1 MIIHLRYN
9 PHFNSSPNIQ
19 NSEFMPCGA
28 GCGTRDLSIMLEEAL
43 LSIGLV
49 IVVAKL
55 AEGLLR
61 HFRLNSIVAYT
72 TTGILLGP
80 VAGIVKPTSEM
91 QILLGIGIFLF
102 FFLIGLDEL
111 DISGFIAAIHG
122 RFFVASIISV
132 LLSLVIAL
140 FVTSDVIYDF
150 GLGLTFTG
158 SLALAGVLSLT
169 SLGVVA
175 KVLVDEG
182 RLKEPIGIQ
191 IFTTALIA
199 ELLTLLLVGFT
210 IGEHVNHLGW
220 ESVLVLPVKI
230 AVFTVVTWVL
240 ASRVLPPL
248 IVLLKRFLHVPQL
261 SFGLILGGLFLTVV
275 GAEHMGLHGSLGAL
289 LFGAALS
296 KLPYHVRRDVVP
308 GMKSTAEGLFVPL
321 FFASAGLHLS
331 LAFTGLPVWT
341 IVALVFIPLVGKFSA
356 AFIAAVVARLDV
368 PFVLA
373 TGMMAK
379 GVAEMALL
387 LVLLDIDMIGH
398 GVFSLLVLIMLAY
411 ILLTPLAIRAVVNRV
426 KPSAGGTLPESLPPS
441 LARFMLD
448 DITVGDILDRT
459 RTYPDPS
466 MSVRAF
472 VDQWMVPHQQDY
484 VVVDHGELSGIV
496 SLSML
501 RYLPKEAWSH
511 TPLRKLARP
520 RALETCPDELVED
533 ALQHMIEY
541 SLTVIPVRDRESR
554 KFLGVVTSRQI
565 LELITRDA
573 TGEY

>member
-1 MIIHLRYN
+1 M
-9 PHFNSSPNIQ
+9 F
-19 NSEFMPCGA
+19 
-28 GCGTRDLSIMLEEAL
+28 EEAL

-55 AEGLLR
+55 VEGFLR
-61 HFRLNSIVAYT
+61 HFRLNAIVAYT
-72 TTGILLGP
+72 ATGILLGP
-80 VAGIVKPTSEM
+80 MTGIVEPAGEM

-111 DISGFIAAIHG
+111 DISGFIAAIRG
-122 RFFVASIISV
+122 RFFATAIISV
-132 LLSLVIAL
+132 LLSLLAAL
-140 FVTSDVIYDF
+140 TVTSDLLYDF
-150 GLGLTFTG
+150 GLGLTFNG
-158 SLALAGVLSLT
+158 SLALAGILSLT

-210 IGEHVNHLGW
+210 IGEHVHHLGW
-220 ESVLVLPVKI
+220 ESLLILPAKI

-296 KLPYHVRRDVVP
+296 KLPYHVRRDIIP
-308 GMKSTAEGLFVPL
+308 GMRSTAEGLFVPL

-331 LAFTGLPVWT
+331 MAFTELPVWT
-341 IVALVFIPLVGKFSA
+341 ITALVFIPLVGKFA
-356 AFIAAVVARLDV
+356 AAYIGAVVARLDM
-368 PFVLA
+368 PSTLA
-373 TGMMAK
+373 TGLMAK

-387 LVLLDIDMIGH
+387 LVLLEIDMIGH
-398 GVFSLLVLIMLAY
+398 AVFSLLVLIMLAY

-426 KPSAGGTLPESLPPS
+426 KPSDKVALPESLPPS
-441 LARFMLD
+441 LARFALD

-459 RTYPDPS
+459 RTYPDPA

-472 VDQWMVPHQQDY
+472 ADQWIVPHQQDY
-484 VVVDHGELSGIV
+484 AVVDHGELSGIV
-496 SLSML
+496 SVSLL
-501 RYLPKEAWSH
+501 RYLPKEAWSN

-520 RALETCPDELVED
+520 RTLYAWPDEPVED
-533 ALQHMIEY
+533 ALQRMTEH
-541 SLTVIPVRDRESR
+541 SLTVIPVRDRESK
-554 KFLGVVTSRQI
+554 KFLGVVNIRQI
-565 LELITRDA
+565 LELITREA

>member
-1 MIIHLRYN
+1 
-9 PHFNSSPNIQ
+9 
-19 NSEFMPCGA
+19 
-28 GCGTRDLSIMLEEAL
+28 MLEEAL

-55 AEGLLR
+55 VEGLLR
-61 HFRLNSIVAYT
+61 HFRLNSIVAYAV
-72 TTGILLGP
+72 TGILLGP
-80 VAGIVKPTSEM
+80 MTGIVEPTDEM

-122 RFFVASIISV
+122 RFFAAAVVSV
-132 LLSLVIAL
+132 LLSLLAAL
-140 FVTSDVIYDF
+140 TVTSDMVYDF
-150 GLGLTFTG
+150 GLGLTFAG
-158 SLALAGVLSLT
+158 SLALAGILSLT

-210 IGEHVNHLGW
+210 ISEHVHHLSW
-220 ESVLVLPVKI
+220 ESVLILLSKI
-230 AVFTVVTWVL
+230 AAFTVVTWVL

-296 KLPYHVRRDVVP
+296 KLPYYVRRDIIP
-308 GMKSTAEGLFVPL
+308 GMRSTAEGLFVPL

-331 LAFTGLPVWT
+331 LSFTELPVWT
-341 IVALVFIPLVGKFSA
+341 IAALVIIPLVGKFAA
-356 AFIAAVVARLDV
+356 AFIGAFVARLDM
-368 PFVLA
+368 PFALA

-387 LVLLDIDMIGH
+387 LVLFELEVIGH
-398 GVFSLLVLIMLAY
+398 AVFSLLVLIMLAY

-426 KPSAGGTLPESLPPS
+426 KPSEGVTVPDSLPPS
-441 LARFMLD
+441 LARFALD

-459 RTYPDPS
+459 RTYPDPA
-466 MSVRAF
+466 MSVRSFA
-472 VDQWMVPHQQDY
+472 DQWIVPHQQDY
-484 VVVDHGELSGIV
+484 AVVDHGELYGIV
-496 SLSML
+496 SVSML
-501 RYLPKEAWSH
+501 RYLPKESWSK
-511 TPLRKLARP
+511 TPLRKLAR
-520 RALETCPDELVED
+520 RRTLHAWPDELVED
-533 ALQHMIEY
+533 ALQQMTEH
-541 SLTVIPVRDRESR
+541 SLTVIPVRDRES
-554 KFLGVVTSRQI
+554 KTFLGVVNIRQI

>member
-1 MIIHLRYN
+1 MI
-9 PHFNSSPNIQ
+9 
-19 NSEFMPCGA
+19 
-28 GCGTRDLSIMLEEAL
+28 EEAL

-49 IVVAKL
+49 IVLAKL
-55 AEGLLR
+55 VEGLLR
-61 HFRLNSIVAYT
+61 HFRLNAIVAYT
-72 TTGILLGP
+72 ATGILLGP
-80 VAGIVKPTSEM
+80 VAGIVEPTGEM

-111 DISGFIAAIHG
+111 DISGFIAAIRG
-122 RFFVASIISV
+122 RFFVAAMISV
-132 LLSLVIAL
+132 LLSLVVAL
-140 FVTSDVIYDF
+140 TVTSDVLYDF
-150 GLGLTFTG
+150 GLGLTFAG
-158 SLALAGVLSLT
+158 SLALAGILSLT

-210 IGEHVNHLGW
+210 IGEHVHHLSW
-220 ESVLVLPVKI
+220 ESLLILPAKI

-289 LFGAALS
+289 LFGVALS
-296 KLPYHVRRDVVP
+296 KLPYHVRRDIIP
-308 GMKSTAEGLFVPL
+308 GMRSTAEGLFVPL

-331 LAFTGLPVWT
+331 LAFTELPVWT
-341 IVALVFIPLVGKFSA
+341 IAALVFIPLVGKFA
-356 AFIAAVVARLDV
+356 AAYIGAVAARLDM
-368 PFVLA
+368 PSALA
-373 TGMMAK
+373 TGLMAK

-387 LVLLDIDMIGH
+387 LVLLEIDMIGH
-398 GVFSLLVLIMLAY
+398 AVFSLLVLIMLAY

-426 KPSAGGTLPESLPPS
+426 KPSDTVTLPESLPPS
-441 LARFMLD
+441 LARFALD
-448 DITVGDILDRT
+448 DITVSDILDRT
-459 RTYPDPS
+459 RTYPDPA

-472 VDQWMVPHQQDY
+472 ADQWIVPHQQDY
-484 VVVDHGELSGIV
+484 AVVDQGELSGIV

-501 RYLPKEAWSH
+501 RYLPKESWSQ

-520 RALETCPDELVED
+520 RTLYAWPDEPVED
-533 ALQHMIEY
+533 ALQRMTEH

-554 KFLGVVTSRQI
+554 KFLGVVNIRQI
-565 LELITRDA
+565 LELITREA

>member
-1 MIIHLRYN
+1 MI
-9 PHFNSSPNIQ
+9 
-19 NSEFMPCGA
+19 
-28 GCGTRDLSIMLEEAL
+28 EEAL

-55 AEGLLR
+55 VEGLLR
-61 HFRLNSIVAYT
+61 HFRLNAIVAYT
-72 TTGILLGP
+72 ATGILLGP
-80 VAGIVKPTSEM
+80 MAGIVEPTGDM

-111 DISGFIAAIHG
+111 DISGFIGAIRG
-122 RFFVASIISV
+122 RFFATAIISV
-132 LLSLVIAL
+132 LLSLLAAL
-140 FVTSDVIYDF
+140 TVTSDMIYDF
-150 GLGLTFTG
+150 GLGLTFSG
-158 SLALAGVLSLT
+158 SLALAGILSLT

-175 KVLVDEG
+175 KVLIDEG
-182 RLKEPIGIQ
+182 HLKQPIGIQ

-210 IGEHVNHLGW
+210 IGEHVHHLRW
-220 ESVLVLPVKI
+220 ESLLILPVKI

-296 KLPYHVRRDVVP
+296 KLPYHVRRDIIP
-308 GMKSTAEGLFVPL
+308 GMRGTAEGLFVPL

-331 LAFTGLPVWT
+331 LAFTELPVWT
-341 IVALVFIPLVGKFSA
+341 IAALVFVPLVGKFA
-356 AFIAAVVARLDV
+356 AAYIGASVAHLKM
-368 PFVLA
+368 PFALA
-373 TGMMAK
+373 TGLMAK

-387 LVLLDIDMIGH
+387 LVLLEIEMIGH

-411 ILLTPLAIRAVVNRV
+411 ILLTPLAIRAVVHRV
-426 KPSAGGTLPESLPPS
+426 KPPERLMLPDSLPPS
-441 LARFMLD
+441 LARFALD
-448 DITVGDILDRT
+448 DITIGDILDRT
-459 RTYPDPS
+459 RTYPDPT

-472 VDQWMVPHQQDY
+472 ADQWIVPHQHDY
-484 VVVDHGELSGIV
+484 AVVDKGELYGIV

-501 RYLPKEAWSH
+501 RYLPKESWSK

-520 RALETCPDELVED
+520 KTLHTWPDELVED
-533 ALQHMIEY
+533 ALQQMTEN

-554 KFLGVVTSRQI
+554 KFLGVVNIRQI
-565 LELITRDA
+565 LELITREA
-573 TGEY
+573 VGEY

>member
-1 MIIHLRYN
+1 
-9 PHFNSSPNIQ
+9 
-19 NSEFMPCGA
+19 
-28 GCGTRDLSIMLEEAL
+28 MLEEAL

-61 HFRLNSIVAYT
+61 HFRLNAIVAYT
-72 TTGILLGP
+72 ATGILLGP
-80 VAGIVKPTSEM
+80 VAGIVEPTSDM

-122 RFFVASIISV
+122 RFFAIAIISV
-132 LLSLVIAL
+132 LISLVAAL
-140 FVTSDVIYDF
+140 SVTSDMFYDF
-150 GLGLTFTG
+150 GLNLTFAG
-158 SLALAGVLSLT
+158 SLALAGILSLT

-210 IGEHVNHLGW
+210 IGDHVHHLSW
-220 ESVLVLPVKI
+220 KSVFILLGKI
-230 AVFTVVTWVL
+230 AGFTVVTWLL

-261 SFGLILGGLFLTVV
+261 SFGLILGGLFMTVV

-296 KLPYHVRRDVVP
+296 KLPYHVRRDIIP
-308 GMKSTAEGLFVPL
+308 GMRSTAEGLFVPL

-331 LAFTGLPVWT
+331 LSFTELPGWT
-341 IVALVFIPLVGKFSA
+341 IAALIVIPLIGKFA
-356 AFIAAVVARLDV
+356 GAFIGAVVAGLAT
-368 PFVLA
+368 PFALA
-373 TGMMAK
+373 TGLMAK

-387 LVLLDIDMIGH
+387 LVLFELDVIGPP
-398 GVFSLLVLIMLAY
+398 VFSLLVLIMLAY

-426 KPSAGGTLPESLPPS
+426 KPSERVALPESLPPS
-441 LARFMLD
+441 LARFALD
-448 DITVGDILDRT
+448 DITVADILDRT
-459 RTYPDPS
+459 RTYPDPA

-472 VDQWMVPHQQDY
+472 ADQWILPHQQDY
-484 VVVDHGELSGIV
+484 AVVEKGELYGIV
-496 SLSML
+496 SVSML
-501 RYLPKEAWSH
+501 RYVPKESWSN
-511 TPLRKLARP
+511 TPLRKLAR
-520 RALETCPDELVED
+520 RKTLHVWPDEPVED
-533 ALQHMIEY
+533 ALQQMTEN
-541 SLTVIPVRDRESR
+541 SLTVIPVRERASR
-554 KFLGVVTSRQI
+554 KFLGVVNIRQI
-565 LELITRDA
+565 LELITREA
-573 TGEY
+573 VGEY

>member
-1 MIIHLRYN
+1 
-9 PHFNSSPNIQ
+9 
-19 NSEFMPCGA
+19 
-28 GCGTRDLSIMLEEAL
+28 MLEEAL

-72 TTGILLGP
+72 ATGILLGP
-80 VAGIVKPTSEM
+80 IAGIVEPTSEM

-132 LLSLVIAL
+132 LLSLIIAL
-140 FVTSDVIYDF
+140 SVTSDVIYDF

-158 SLALAGVLSLT
+158 SLALAGILSLT

-210 IGEHVNHLGW
+210 IGEHVKHLGW
-220 ESVLVLPVKI
+220 ESVLILPVKI
-230 AVFTVVTWVL
+230 AVFTLVTWVL
-240 ASRVLPPL
+240 ASRVLPSL
-248 IVLLKRFLHVPQL
+248 IVLLKRFLHVPQF

-308 GMKSTAEGLFVPL
+308 GMRSTAEGLFVPL

-331 LAFTGLPVWT
+331 LAFIELPAWT
-341 IVALVFIPLVGKFSA
+341 IVALVLVPLAGKFSA

-373 TGMMAK
+373 TGLMAK

-387 LVLLDIDMIGH
+387 LVLLDIGMIGH
-398 GVFSLLVLIMLAY
+398 DVFSLLVLIMLAY
-411 ILLTPLAIRAVVNRV
+411 IMLAPLAIRAVVNKV
-426 KPSAGGTLPESLPPS
+426 KPSEGGTLPESLPPS

-472 VDQWMVPHQQDY
+472 ADQWIVPHQQDY
-484 VVVDHGELSGIV
+484 AVVDHGELSGIV

-520 RALETCPDELVED
+520 RVLETWPGELVED
-533 ALQHMIEY
+533 TLQHMIEH

-554 KFLGVVTSRQI
+554 KFLGVVTNRQI